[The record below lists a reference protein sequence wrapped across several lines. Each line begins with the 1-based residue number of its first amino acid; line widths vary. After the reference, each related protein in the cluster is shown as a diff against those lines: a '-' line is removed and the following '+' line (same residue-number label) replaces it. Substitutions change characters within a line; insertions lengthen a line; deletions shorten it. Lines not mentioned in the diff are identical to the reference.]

1 MWAAGNRTRSVIKR
15 ILAIALPV
23 AAHQTRRIP
32 HPGACL
38 KDQQQRFLD
47 EDIYVDIQL
56 LDAAQTQSVLLPR
69 RFSGNQFER
78 YIPEAISVIGIES
91 VCGYTAAEIGRSLG
105 HHVRFSTVFE
115 ITAADPIQ

>member
-1 MWAAGNRTRSVIKR
+1 MALGRLGFSENAATHTDCIMDGT
-15 ILAIALPV
+15 
-23 AAHQTRRIP
+23 AHAVVENLYAP
-32 HPGACL
+32 
-38 KDQQQRFLD
+38 LD
-47 EDIYVDIQL
+47 ERCSRVRL
-56 LDAAQTQSVLLPR
+56 WAMLLPR